1 MAGMSTPGHLC
12 RAILSS
18 ALAVAAATAAAP
30 ASAQVPEERSTEKA
44 SDRAPGR
51 PLEAIPDPPGLAPV
65 SVVYVNPLFQG
76 FETPPH
82 VLEIPQAQ
90 GYRGK
95 AIFYFALSLEEAGKV
110 LDVEVIDPPLKG
122 MAPAATSLARTW
134 TFEPAKKEGKPVR
147 TWASFG
153 LDLSIDLE
161 NPVFTSFS
169 LLPVGKDD
177 PIPALVKEYPGETGI
192 LRFPKSPPDADG
204 TLSIEEVDFLPTARK
219 VPWKFEPIRL
229 KSRVTALLEVSEK
242 GTVDRVIPTGSTSE
256 PFTVNWIRQQ
266 AAKWK
271 IAPAYSRGAPQRS
284 WMSLDVGAE
293 YDVGRAKELA
303 KRFLKKN
310 LKGAP
315 AG

>member
-1 MAGMSTPGHLC
+1 MAIVP
-12 RAILSS
+12 A
-18 ALAVAAATAAAP
+18 
-30 ASAQVPEERSTEKA
+30 ASAQTDKANEKST
-44 SDRAPGR
+44 DRPVGR
-51 PLEAIPDPPGLAPV
+51 LLEAIPDPPGLAPV
-65 SVVYVNPLFQG
+65 SVIYSNPLYQG
-76 FETPPH
+76 FETPPR

-90 GYRGK
+90 NYRGK
-95 AIFYFALSLEEAGKV
+95 AIFYFALSLDEAGKV
-110 LDVEVIDPPLKG
+110 LDVEAIDPPLKG
-122 MAPAATSLARTW
+122 MAPAAASLARTW

-153 LDLSIDLE
+153 LDLSLDLE

-177 PIPALVKEYPGETGI
+177 PIPVLVKDYPGETGI
-192 LRFPKSPPDADG
+192 LRFPKAPPDVDG
-204 TLSIEEVDFLPTARK
+204 TLSIEEVDFLPTARR

-242 GTVDRVIPTGSTSE
+242 GTVDRVIPTGPTSE

-271 IAPAYSRGAPQRS
+271 IAPAFSRGAPQRS
-284 WMSLDVGAE
+284 WMALDVGAE

-315 AG
+315 VG